1 MKRAEN
7 GAAEFTCGS
16 SFFDAVA
23 VLNFFAD
30 AFDRAFVG
38 CRRRHSAKCGL
49 VFCDDVGRA

>member
-30 AFDRAFVG
+30 AFERAFVG